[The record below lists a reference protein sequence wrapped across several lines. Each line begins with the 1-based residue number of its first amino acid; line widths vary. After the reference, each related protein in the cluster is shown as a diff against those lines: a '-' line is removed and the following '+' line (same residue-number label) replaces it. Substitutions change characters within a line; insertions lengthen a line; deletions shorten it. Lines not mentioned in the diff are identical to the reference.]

1 MEKQAA
7 PWVPKEQKPASA
19 SPTRV
24 KAGQRKGTAPK
35 DKATSHG
42 PQARAGKSSGSSGLG
57 TWTKTKL
64 GLAKEKQ
71 MRGLQD

>member
-1 MEKQAA
+1 MGSKRTKTCECVSHQSEGR
-7 PWVPKEQKPASA
+7 PK
-19 SPTRV
+19 
-24 KAGQRKGTAPK
+24 KGTAPK

-71 MRGLQD
+71 MQGLQD